1 VHGPARAQPGPEP
14 VPEPGAAHGG
24 RPGRRRRAWL
34 AAASAGLVASA
45 CLAACTDGGAPA
57 PSGASEPAPLER
69 NAPGRAEYFLD
80 SEDQYFQNLAAA
92 RADAPDAEAEQ
103 RIETLLQT
111 PVAQWLTGPP
121 TDAPRTIAEN
131 LRRAEAQGAVPVF
144 VVYNITDRDLGGES
158 GGGSESPDAY
168 RSWVGEVSDAVG
180 DAPAVLVLEPDALA
194 GVPQMDGDQQDERIG
209 LLHDALTVFRERN
222 PAAAVYLDVGH
233 SRWLTAA
240 RVADLVDRVDEDGTL
255 VTGVALNVSNQRPEA
270 ELREYA
276 ADLWDALG
284 RRVHVILDSSM
295 NGASNTGE
303 LLEWCNPEGERVGT
317 LPDTVFDPDAWFE
330 EVYVKAPG
338 ESDGRCGTSARPA
351 GAFDAGL
358 LLEQVADDPA

>member
-1 VHGPARAQPGPEP
+1 MGTRPTRRT
-14 VPEPGAAHGG
+14 AAPP
-24 RPGRRRRAWL
+24 RPGRGCVPVRRL
-34 AAASAGLVASA
+34 AAASAALVASVG
-45 CLAACTDGGAPA
+45 LAACTGGGDPA
-57 PSGASEPAPLER
+57 PSGPPEPSPLER
-69 NAPGRAEYFLD
+69 NAPDRAAYFLD
-80 SEDQYFQNLAAA
+80 SEDQYFKNLAATLDA
-92 RADAPDAEAEQ
+92 APDAGAEQ
-103 RIETLLQT
+103 RIETLLET

-121 TDAPRTIAEN
+121 TDTPRAVAEN
-131 LRRAEAQGAVPVF
+131 LVRAEAQGAVPVF
-144 VVYNITDRDLGGES
+144 AVYNIPGRDLGGEAS
-158 GGGSESPDAY
+158 GGSEGPDDY
-168 RSWVGEVSDAVG
+168 RSWVREVSDAVG

-194 GVPQMDGDQQDERIG
+194 GVPQMDDAGQAERVE
-209 LLHDALTVFRERN
+209 LLRDALTVFQERN

-233 SRWLTAA
+233 SRWLGAA
-240 RVADLVDRVDEDGTL
+240 RAAQLVDRVDEDGTL

-276 ADLWDALG
+276 EDLWAALG
-284 RRVHVILDSSM
+284 RRVHVLLDGSM

-338 ESDGRCGTSARPA
+338 ESDGRCGTSAEPA
-351 GAFDAGL
+351 GTFDARL